1 MQKYKFLIIYLKRT
15 ILSHNGYLSKRFT
28 KTFFI
33 NGKSENSNFLLFKK
47 NYLISMVIY
56 F

>member
-33 NGKSENSNFLLFKK
+33 NGKSENPNFLLLKK
-47 NYLISMVIY
+47 NHLILTVIC